1 MVGRGLSGPVSQ
13 TRSGTQLIN
22 CYGNNPVIKN
32 AIHPSTRF
40 SILTLSLAPSLHMR
54 IIGFTQDYEMLS
66 DLYAE
71 ICFCG
76 LSMCFYICSF
86 LQSHEAG
93 SSQPISQ
100 LKRQSQPK
108 MSFTQGHT
116 FVKQRL
122 DLNQVSFLPP
132 NFSFLHHVMLKLL
145 LCSLNQKI
153 PT

>member
-40 SILTLSLAPSLHMR
+40 SVLTLSLAPSLCMR
-54 IIGFTQDYEMLS
+54 IIGFTQDCEMLS
-66 DLYAE
+66 DLYVE
-71 ICFCG
+71 ICFCV
-76 LSMCFYICSF
+76 LSTCFYICSF

-100 LKRQSQPK
+100 LKRQFQTK

-116 FVKQRL
+116 LVKQRL
-122 DLNQVSFLPP
+122 DLNQVFFLTPKFL
-132 NFSFLHHVMLKLL
+132 FSTPCYAEAVVVF
-145 LCSLNQKI
+145 
-153 PT
+153 T